1 MVRPRKFDRDTALQR
16 AMRVFWQKGYAA
28 SSTDDLLESMGI
40 GRQSLYNAFGDKRTL
55 YLESLRTYQE
65 ATLEGH
71 LSRLTE
77 PSSALE
83 GIRAL
88 LSGIAVADDAERA
101 LGCFGVGAVEEFGA
115 TDDEVRALA
124 AEVDRRLAARIAD
137 RVEAGKA
144 AGELDRSMD
153 TADAVGF
160 VQLTMTGLQVAA
172 RGGSD
177 VVSMHHAADFAVS
190 RLRAP
195 ADPSA
200 GVVSNLSAAAR
211 RA

>member
-1 MVRPRKFDRDTALQR
+1 
-16 AMRVFWQKGYAA
+16 MRVFWQKGYAA

-55 YLESLRTYQE
+55 YLESLRAYQE

-88 LSGIAVADDAERA
+88 LAGIAVTDDAERA
-101 LGCFGVGAVEEFGA
+101 LGCFGVGAVEEFGD

-124 AEVDRRLAARIAD
+124 ADVDRRLAARITD

-172 RGGSD
+172 RGGGD
-177 VVSMHHAADFAVS
+177 VASMHRAADFAVS
-190 RLRAP
+190 RLRGAV
-195 ADPSA
+195 A
-200 GVVSNLSAAAR
+200 
-211 RA
+211 